1 MIEFKQAAD
10 YYQSMEKEEKKALAE
25 NIAESL
31 MFEDEKII
39 ETILGYFGQVDETLE
54 KNLRQKLYF

>member
-10 YYQSMEKEEKKALAE
+10 YYQSLKPQEKESLAA

-31 MFEDEKII
+31 MFEEEDII
-39 ETILGYFGQVDETLE
+39 KTILSYFKQVDETLE
-54 KNLRQKLYF
+54 KILRQRLYF